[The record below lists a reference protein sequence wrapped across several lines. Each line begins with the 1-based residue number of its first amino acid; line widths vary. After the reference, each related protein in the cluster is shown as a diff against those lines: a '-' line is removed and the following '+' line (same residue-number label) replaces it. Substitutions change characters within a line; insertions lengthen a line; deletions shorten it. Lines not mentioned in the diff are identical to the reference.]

1 MKNRTYKIALFA
13 ILGAVALV
21 LNFLEGL
28 IPVSAF
34 MPPGAK
40 AGFSNIATMLAAS
53 TLGIVPALAITL
65 IKAGFAII
73 TRGVTAGAMSLC
85 GGVLST
91 VTMYL
96 LFKFSKKTGYLVIGV
111 VSALMHNIGQLAVA
125 AVLVGNTAVL
135 GYAPVLLVSGIVT
148 GALTGSILRAVMPP
162 IIKLFNNSASE
173 GGKE

>member
-65 IKAGFAII
+65 IKAHQKICYCDHNRNAYPCTIPELL
-73 TRGVTAGAMSLC
+73 RKS
-85 GGVLST
+85 VLNFRNDFPE
-91 VTMYL
+91 Y
-96 LFKFSKKTGYLVIGV
+96 
-111 VSALMHNIGQLAVA
+111 
-125 AVLVGNTAVL
+125 
-135 GYAPVLLVSGIVT
+135 
-148 GALTGSILRAVMPP
+148 R
-162 IIKLFNNSASE
+162 
-173 GGKE
+173 

>member
-1 MKNRTYKIALFA
+1 MKNKTYKIALFGL
-13 ILGAVALV
+13 LGAVALV
-21 LNFLEGL
+21 LNWLESL
-28 IPVSAF
+28 IPVTAF

-53 TLGIVPALAITL
+53 TLGLVPALAITV
-65 IKAGFAII
+65 IKAGFALV

-96 LFKFSKKTGYLVIGV
+96 LFKFSKRTGYLVIGV
-111 VSALMHNIGQLAVA
+111 LSALMHNLGQLAVA
-125 AVLVGNTAVL
+125 AVLVGSSAVL
-135 GYAPVLLVSGIVT
+135 GYAPMLLLSGIVT

-162 IIKLFNNSASE
+162 ILKIVNNPAQE